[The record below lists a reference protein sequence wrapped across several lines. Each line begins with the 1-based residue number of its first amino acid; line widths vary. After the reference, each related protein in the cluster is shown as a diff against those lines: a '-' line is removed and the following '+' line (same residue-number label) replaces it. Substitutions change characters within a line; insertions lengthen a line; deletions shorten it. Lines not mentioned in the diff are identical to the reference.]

1 MRFWVRGKVYPITLM
16 AIIYRDDCNF
26 GGSFEIFCN
35 FGGSVVILVGPEKSV
50 VFIVGPL

>member
-1 MRFWVRGKVYPITLM
+1 M
-16 AIIYRDDCNF
+16 AELFDAVSRRDDCNF